1 MQFNRREFLQL
12 TVASVTTGILMPAAL
27 AGTSDASGIK
37 AIAFDAFPIFDARPI
52 FKLAETLFPEKG
64 TALGEAWRTRQFE
77 YAWLRS
83 LSQNYADFWKVT
95 EDALVFSAKML
106 KLEMTAQEQAE
117 LMQAYLGLK
126 PWPEV
131 AAALATLK
139 NSGFRLAILSNFTPQ
154 MLDAAIQNSNL
165 GAVFE
170 HVISTDEAKTF
181 KPAPRAYELA
191 LDAFKL
197 DREKILFVPHAG
209 WDAAGAKWFGH
220 RTFWVNRMNLPAE
233 ELGVVPDA
241 TGKNLNDLVQYVGAS
256 AK

>member
-1 MQFNRREFLQL
+1 
-12 TVASVTTGILMPAAL
+12 
-27 AGTSDASGIK
+27 
-37 AIAFDAFPIFDARPI
+37 
-52 FKLAETLFPEKG
+52 
-64 TALGEAWRTRQFE
+64 
-77 YAWLRS
+77 
-83 LSQNYADFWKVT
+83 
-95 EDALVFSAKML
+95 
-106 KLEMTAQEQAE
+106 
-117 LMQAYLGLK
+117 
-126 PWPEV
+126 
-131 AAALATLK
+131 
-139 NSGFRLAILSNFTPQ
+139 